1 MNVRILTLF
10 DDEPVEPSR
19 PAAAKKKRTAKENNT
34 PADVPAGPVAAKQA
48 TIPENDGLPA
58 TAKSKAGKKPANK
71 EVPPA
76 DKNYY
81 TIGETAELFRVRT
94 SHIRFWTIQFAL
106 KVRTTRKGDRLYT
119 PENIERLK
127 LIHHLVKEQGY
138 TIAGAKTKLKE
149 LRNLSAEDAQKTSLK
164 GALLLL
170 RKQLLAIR
178 DRL

>member
-1 MNVRILTLF
+1 MSVRVLTLF
-10 DDEPVEPSR
+10 DDEPAEPSR
-19 PAAAKKKRTAKENNT
+19 PAAAKKKRAVTKKEPVPEPVPEVSAT
-34 PADVPAGPVAAKQA
+34 EPAAISAEAVPAGSP
-48 TIPENDGLPA
+48 PPA
-58 TAKSKAGKKPANK
+58 PKKETAKAAPA
-71 EVPPA
+71 A

-138 TIAGAKTKLKE
+138 TIAGAKTRLKE
-149 LRNLSAEDAQKTSLK
+149 LRNLSAEDVQKASLK

-170 RKQLLAIR
+170 RKQLTVIR
-178 DRL
+178 DQL